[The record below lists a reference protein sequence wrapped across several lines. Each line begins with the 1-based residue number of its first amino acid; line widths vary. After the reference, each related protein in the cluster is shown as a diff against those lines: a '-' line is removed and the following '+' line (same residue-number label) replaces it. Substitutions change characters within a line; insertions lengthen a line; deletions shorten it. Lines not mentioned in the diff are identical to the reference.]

1 MHVFTEQNGWITR
14 YNTALLTTSLVK
26 SIVSGNGCDPNQ
38 PGSSLDFGRSV
49 AEVSSPHPFS
59 EDASH
64 ESIYGVVIAHF
75 P

>member
-1 MHVFTEQNGWITR
+1 MLAN

-38 PGSSLDFGRSV
+38 PGSSLEFGRRV
-49 AEVSSPHPFS
+49 AEGSSRHPFS
-59 EDASH
+59 DDASH
-64 ESIYGVVIAHF
+64 ESIYGVVIAQF